1 MQLQFQAPLFFFFFF
16 FNIPQ
21 RRGLNHFKRSF
32 GASGAAFG
40 KNAAQTGRW
49 SCVCVK
55 RSSNT
60 TLKLRFCQT
69 QLQTA
74 APCSVF
80 CSVWTTD
87 HFLWYVYTLAS
98 SHACWAWLEAF
109 LFLILLSIYR
119 NLEFMHLSLKFMH
132 FLIIKFF
139 LSVMKINAFVG
150 VLNFFSIFH
159 YTCRFF
165 DDWKMHTSYS

>member
-1 MQLQFQAPLFFFFFF
+1 MELRLFSSPIFFF

-21 RRGLNHFKRSF
+21 SHGLNHFKRGF

-55 RSSNT
+55 HSSNT

-69 QLQTA
+69 QLQNA
-74 APCSVF
+74 ASCSVF
-80 CSVWTTD
+80 CSVWTIG

-98 SHACWAWLEAF
+98 SPACWAWSEAF